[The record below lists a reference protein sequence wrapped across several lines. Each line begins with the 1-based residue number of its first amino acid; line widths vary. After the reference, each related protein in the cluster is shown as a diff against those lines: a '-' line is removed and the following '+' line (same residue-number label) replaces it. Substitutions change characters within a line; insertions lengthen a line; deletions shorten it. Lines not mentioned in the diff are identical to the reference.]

1 MDELTNLR
9 LLARTYLTEQSL
21 AQLSDDKIEGIIT
34 ELQEIEGSS
43 SFEKPYRLGNISKT
57 NIVAPKGHEVRRFN
71 TNKRN
76 ARTKSLLLLA
86 LLNR

>member
-57 NIVAPKGHEVRRFN
+57 NIVDAKGHEVRRFN